1 MQGRDYSLRS
11 DHALQRIGD
20 PVDRRSSSR
29 YALRASVI
37 FHWRDGQSK
46 HATGVSRD
54 LSPVGAYVTC
64 EQKADCPRRGST
76 LAIEVLLPSVG
87 AEVMKLKAKGLV
99 VRTSRD
105 EQPCG
110 FAVSSAFGVRGDSE
124 QPGATED
131 TSVSIAMRREAGRAK
146 KKRRKSEV

>member
-1 MQGRDYSLRS
+1 MQGRGSSLRQG
-11 DHALQRIGD
+11 DTLRRIGEA
-20 PVDRRSSSR
+20 VDRRTSSR
-29 YALRASVI
+29 YALRAPVI
-37 FHWRDGQSK
+37 FHWRDGYDK

-54 LSPVGAYVTC
+54 LSPLGAYVNC
-64 EQKADCPRRGST
+64 EQETDCPRSGSA

-110 FAVSSAFGVRGDSE
+110 FAVSSEFSVHEHPERTSSA
-124 QPGATED
+124 ED
-131 TSVSIAMRREAGRAK
+131 TSVSITMGREAGRAK
-146 KKRRKSEV
+146 KKKRKSEV